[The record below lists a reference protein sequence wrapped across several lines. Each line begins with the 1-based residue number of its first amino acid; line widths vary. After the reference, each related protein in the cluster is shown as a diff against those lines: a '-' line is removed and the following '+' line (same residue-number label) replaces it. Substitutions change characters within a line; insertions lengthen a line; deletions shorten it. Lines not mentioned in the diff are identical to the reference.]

1 MFPKPGLGGRHRQPT
16 LRINASD
23 VAIITGDNRF
33 EPKADYRDRLW
44 KQHSPD
50 TFTGQTRHEQVQ
62 ALFAQSPRVQ
72 AILRVATSTLSS
84 SSDVTSV
91 IDNARRELCNE
102 RLHLNLSNKD
112 FLSLQDHLVST
123 LRTTY
128 GTRSEEPTAAAFVAT
143 SAATAT
149 AELQAVATAA
159 AAEVTAAASTAV
171 SEAAVACT
179 TADVAS
185 ATATVT
191 SAETVARVAEQQL
204 ESVIATAGPAETL
217 STTDATVVAA
227 TARAATLRARAST
240 AKTELEVA
248 TAAALVAQE
257 SARATAAAT
266 TAALASAACNV
277 DATRTIAKRAR
288 VAALVEDHDTYEL
301 VVGEFNGFRCVIR
314 GKIDRIEET
323 CEGRRLIEIKKRT
336 QRLFHK
342 VRSYENIQIQV
353 YLQMLNLRRAQL
365 WEMFG
370 EELEKHDVAR
380 DDELYS
386 TYILP
391 QVRAFCMEL
400 CVSMSS
406 RDERKFLE

>member
-1 MFPKPGLGGRHRQPT
+1 
-16 LRINASD
+16 
-23 VAIITGDNRF
+23 
-33 EPKADYRDRLW
+33 
-44 KQHSPD
+44 
-50 TFTGQTRHEQVQ
+50 
-62 ALFAQSPRVQ
+62 
-72 AILRVATSTLSS
+72 
-84 SSDVTSV
+84 
-91 IDNARRELCNE
+91 LCNE

-112 FLSLQDHLVST
+112 FLSVQDHLVST

-179 TADVAS
+179 TANVAS

-248 TAAALVAQE
+248 TAAAVVAQE
-257 SARATAAAT
+257 SARATAAATTAAAT

-301 VVGEFNGFRCVIR
+301 LVGEFNGFRCVIR